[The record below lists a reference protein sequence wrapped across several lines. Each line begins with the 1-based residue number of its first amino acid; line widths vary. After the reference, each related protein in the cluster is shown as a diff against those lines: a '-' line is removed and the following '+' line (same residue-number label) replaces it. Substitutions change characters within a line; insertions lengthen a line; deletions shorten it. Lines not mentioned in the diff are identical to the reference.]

1 MKNLWTYSEI
11 HFNRFLHKSVE
22 STKRSIL
29 EIRNS
34 NFESKLFRAR
44 TRISSTGWISFKTVS
59 FSASDIFSTFIWRK
73 LNCHELED
81 VNFLKSFLKMKLFCR
96 NCLFTLEISKP
107 RYCHT
112 TSNIWNLGLG
122 LYRKRNDV
130 KNQISQFRLLWFGRN
145 KKTIGKKRNFLK
157 IQDVVISFF
166 AFKFA

>member
-59 FSASDIFSTFIWRK
+59 FSASDIFSRFIRENWIVMNLRMSTFLSLFWKWNYFVATVCLRW
-73 LNCHELED
+73 
-81 VNFLKSFLKMKLFCR
+81 KSR
-96 NCLFTLEISKP
+96 NLDRVTQPRTFGTLVLVFT
-107 RYCHT
+107 
-112 TSNIWNLGLG
+112 
-122 LYRKRNDV
+122 
-130 KNQISQFRLLWFGRN
+130 
-145 KKTIGKKRNFLK
+145 GKEMT
-157 IQDVVISFF
+157 
-166 AFKFA
+166 